1 VIKEFME
8 PVPTRKIRLVYSR
21 EFLKQNIVNAFVETI
36 KDSVPDELKADKEE
50 IVVD

>member
-1 VIKEFME
+1 ME

-21 EFLKQNIVNAFVETI
+21 EFLKKNVVSAFVESI
-36 KDSVPDELKADKEE
+36 KSSIPDELKTDDKEE